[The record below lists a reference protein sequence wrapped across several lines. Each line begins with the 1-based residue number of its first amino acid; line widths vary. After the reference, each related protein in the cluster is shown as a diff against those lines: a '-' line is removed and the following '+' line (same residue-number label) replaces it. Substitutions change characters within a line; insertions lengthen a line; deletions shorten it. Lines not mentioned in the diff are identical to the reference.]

1 VTRYLKQA
9 RLPAGIL
16 ALVVG
21 LTFVAPP
28 AFAGEALAATHS
40 QPLAAS
46 AAAKVNAMP
55 AAALAQAPQAKPA
68 TAPAE
73 TSKPFFKTG
82 KGAAVA
88 VLLAASLAMTF
99 VAFSKDRV
107 KSPAK

>member
-1 VTRYLKQA
+1 VTRDLKRA
-9 RLPAGIL
+9 RSLSGVL

-28 AFAGEALAATHS
+28 AFAAEAPAVAPTQSLAA
-40 QPLAAS
+40 A

-55 AAALAQAPQAKPA
+55 AAALAQAKP
-68 TAPAE
+68 TPAPEE

-82 KGAAVA
+82 KGAAA
-88 VLLAASLAMTF
+88 IVLIAAGLAMTF
-99 VAFSKDRV
+99 VSFSKDRV